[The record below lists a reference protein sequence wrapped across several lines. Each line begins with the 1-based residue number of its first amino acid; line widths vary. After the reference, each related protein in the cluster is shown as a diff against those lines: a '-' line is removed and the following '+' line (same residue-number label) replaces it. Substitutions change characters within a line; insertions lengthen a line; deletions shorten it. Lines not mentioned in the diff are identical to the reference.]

1 MRDTFIQVSYLIASV
16 LFILGLRSLTHPD
29 KARRGMQQAAVG
41 MLFAIA
47 GTLLNHTIV
56 DYRWIVAGLALG
68 VIIGYPMGQWVPMT
82 AMPQRIALSLTLS
95 ALAATLVGIAE
106 FYTEVTAGELP
117 THAKMAALGFE
128 TVLGSITVGGTIV
141 AAGKLQEWITS
152 KPVTYTGQNF
162 VNGIL
167 FSGILGLL
175 GYLVYDPSHVWAFY
189 ALIGAS
195 LVFGVLLVMPIGGA
209 DMPVVVALLN
219 SYSGLASCATGFALG
234 NVILIISGSLD
245 GASGFILS
253 ILMSKAMNRSFSNV
267 LFGAFGS
274 ETASGGAAKTSA
286 GLSVRSV
293 SVEDAAIQLAYAQL
307 VIVIPGYGMAVAQA
321 QHTVRELS
329 ELIEKRG
336 GEVKFAVHPVAG
348 RMPGHMNVLLAEAN
362 VPYDKLYDMDEIN
375 GEFDRADVALVIGA
389 NDVVNPAARN
399 DKSSPIYGMPILN
412 ADHAKSVIVLK
423 RGMSA
428 GFAGIE
434 NELFYD
440 KRTSMLFGDAKASL
454 TGLVTEIKNV

>member
-1 MRDTFIQVSYLIASV
+1 MRELFIQASYLIASA
-16 LFILGLRSLTHPD
+16 LFILGLRSLTRPD
-29 KARRGMQQAAVG
+29 RARRGMQQAAVG
-41 MLFAIA
+41 MLFAIV
-47 GTLLNHTIV
+47 GTLLNHTLV
-56 DYRWIVAGLALG
+56 DYRWIAAGLVLG
-68 VIIGYPMGQWVPMT
+68 VVIGYPMGQWVPMT
-82 AMPQRIALSLTLS
+82 AMPQRIAIALTFS
-95 ALAATLVGIAE
+95 ALAATLVGVAE
-106 FYTEVTAGELP
+106 YHSEIVAGGLP
-117 THAKMAALGFE
+117 TRATMLALDFE
-128 TVLGSITVGGTIV
+128 IILGSITVGGTIV

-152 KPVTYTGQNF
+152 RAVTYTGQNL
-162 VNGIL
+162 VNAAFFLGIIAL
-167 FSGILGLL
+167 A
-175 GYLVYDPSHVWAFY
+175 VYTIVDPAAGWAFY
-189 ALIGAS
+189 AMIAAS
-195 LVFGVLLVMPIGGA
+195 FVFGILFVIPIGGA

-219 SYSGLASCATGFALG
+219 SYSGLASCAMGFAIG

-253 ILMSKAMNRSFSNV
+253 ILMSKAMNRSFRNV

-274 ETASGGAAKTSA
+274 ETAAIGAKSSA
-286 GLSVRSV
+286 GLSVRSI

-321 QHTVRELS
+321 QHAVRELA

-375 GEFDRADVALVIGA
+375 SEFDRADVALVIGA

-399 DKSSPIYGMPILN
+399 DKASPIYGMPILN

-454 TGLVTEIKNV
+454 TGLITEIKNV

>member
-1 MRDTFIQVSYLIASV
+1 MRDLFIQASYLAASV
-16 LFILGLRSLTHPD
+16 MFILGLRMLTRPD
-29 KARRGMQQAAVG
+29 KARRGMQLAGVG
-41 MLFAIA
+41 MLFAIV

-56 DYRWIVAGLALG
+56 DFRWIIAGLILG
-68 VIIGYPMGQWVPMT
+68 VIIGYPMGTRVPMT

-95 ALAATLVGIAE
+95 ALAATLVGVAE
-106 FYTEVTAGELP
+106 YYTRMNAGTPPDRVTM
-117 THAKMAALGFE
+117 TALGFE
-128 TVLGSITVGGTIV
+128 IMLGCITVAGTIV
-141 AAGKLQEWITS
+141 AAGKLQEWLPS
-152 KPVTYTGQNF
+152 RPLTYKGQN
-162 VNGIL
+162 VLNGL
-167 FSGILGLL
+167 VFLGIIALL
-175 GYLVYDPSHVWAFY
+175 ITVIADPTQQWAFY
-189 ALIGAS
+189 TMIGVALLFGTM
-195 LVFGVLLVMPIGGA
+195 LVLPIGGA

-219 SYSGLASCATGFALG
+219 SYSGLASCATGFAIG

-245 GASGFILS
+245 GSSGFILS
-253 ILMSKAMNRSFSNV
+253 VLMSKAMNRSFTNV

-274 ETASGGAAKTSA
+274 ETKAVGAKSSA
-286 GLSVRSV
+286 GLSVRSIG
-293 SVEDAAIQLAYAQL
+293 VEDAAIQLAYAQL
-307 VIVIPGYGMAVAQA
+307 VIIIPGYGMAVAQA
-321 QHTVRELS
+321 QHAVRELA

-440 KRTSMLFGDAKASL
+440 RKTSMLFGDAKASL
-454 TGLVTEIKNV
+454 TGLIGEIKNV

>member
-1 MRDTFIQVSYLIASV
+1 MRDIFIEASYLIASV
-16 LFILGLRSLTHPD
+16 LFILGLRGLTRPD
-29 KARRGMQQAAVG
+29 KARRGMQLAAFG
-41 MLFAIA
+41 MLFAIV

-56 DYRWIVAGLALG
+56 DYRWIVGGLVLG

-95 ALAATLVGIAE
+95 ALAATLVGVAE
-106 FYTEVTAGELP
+106 YHTEIVDGTIP
-117 THAKMAALGFE
+117 THARMVAIGFE
-128 TVLGSITVGGTIV
+128 VMLGSITVGGTLV
-141 AAGKLQEWITS
+141 AAGKLQEWLTS
-152 KPVTYTGQNF
+152 KPVTYKGQNL
-162 VNGIL
+162 VNGVI
-167 FSGILGLL
+167 FLGLL
-175 GYLVYDPSHVWAFY
+175 SLLVYSIVDPSQEWVFFAM
-189 ALIGAS
+189 IGAA

-219 SYSGLASCATGFALG
+219 SYSGLAACAMGFAIG

-253 ILMSKAMNRSFSNV
+253 ILMSKAMNRSFTNV

-274 ETASGGAAKTSA
+274 ETAAASGKSAA
-286 GLSVRSV
+286 GLTVRSIG
-293 SVEDAAIQLAYAQL
+293 VEDAAIQLAYAQL

-321 QHTVRELS
+321 QHAVRELS
-329 ELIEKRG
+329 ELVEKRG

-375 GEFDRADVALVIGA
+375 SEFDRADVALVIGA
-389 NDVVNPAARN
+389 NDVVNPAARS

-412 ADHAKSVIVLK
+412 ADHAKTVIVLK

-440 KRTSMLFGDAKASL
+440 KRTSMLFGDAKSSL
-454 TGLVTEIKNV
+454 TGLIGEIKNI

>member
-1 MRDTFIQVSYLIASV
+1 
-16 LFILGLRSLTHPD
+16 
-29 KARRGMQQAAVG
+29 
-41 MLFAIA
+41 
-47 GTLLNHTIV
+47 
-56 DYRWIVAGLALG
+56 VAE
-68 VIIGYPMGQWVPMT
+68 Y
-82 AMPQRIALSLTLS
+82 
-95 ALAATLVGIAE
+95 
-106 FYTEVTAGELP
+106 YTEISAGIIPE
-117 THAKMAALGFE
+117 HSKMLALGFE
-128 TVLGSITVGGTIV
+128 IMLGSITVGGTIV
-141 AAGKLQEWITS
+141 AAGKLQEWLPS
-152 KPVTYTGQNF
+152 KPMTFRGQNL
-162 VNGIL
+162 VNALVFLAVI
-167 FSGILGLL
+167 GLMI
-175 GYLVYDPSHVWAFY
+175 YTIIDPTQQWAFY
-189 ALIGAS
+189 TMIAAS
-195 LVFGVLLVMPIGGA
+195 LVFGVTLVLPIGGA

-219 SYSGLASCATGFALG
+219 SYSGLASCATGFAIG
-234 NVILIISGSLD
+234 NVILITSGSLD

-253 ILMSKAMNRSFSNV
+253 ILMSKAMNRSFTNV

-274 ETASGGAAKTSA
+274 ETKAVAGKTA
-286 GLSVRSV
+286 EGLTVRSI

-321 QHTVRELS
+321 QHAVRELS

-375 GEFDRADVALVIGA
+375 SDFDRADVALVIGA
-389 NDVVNPAARN
+389 NDVVNPAARS

-412 ADHAKSVIVLK
+412 ADHAKTVIVLK

-440 KRTSMLFGDAKASL
+440 RRTSMLFGDAKTSL